1 MENQVPCILIVDDDP
16 NLIGSI
22 SDILSA
28 KGFEAIAAL
37 TGASA
42 LASIKQHHIDVA
54 LIDLRLED
62 MSGLDVL
69 KRIKENSPEI
79 ECIFLTGHASQSSA
93 IEAIQMGAFGFF
105 QKPFDV
111 DQLLLFIQ
119 RAIEKHAAVEA
130 LRKSEER
137 YHGFFED
144 TPIAIWQEDFS
155 ELKRHLDE
163 LKKQGVTDFREYFA
177 SHADALLEYSQ
188 MIKIVD
194 VNSAALQ
201 LYGAE
206 NKEALIKST
215 DEILSKGEQEHIL
228 EVFVAVAEGKT
239 SDSWED
245 LDETMSGEKIEI
257 NLSWSVAPGSEDD
270 YSKVMV
276 TTQDIT
282 ERRKAERAL
291 RQSEARFH
299 ALIQNAADLILV
311 IDPDGVIQY
320 ASPSSERI
328 LGYTD
333 QEFVGKKFHE
343 WVHPEDLP
351 LAVEALNRRR
361 EIAGTSTNSIAV
373 RCMHKNGTWRVIEV
387 LGTNLLAEPS
397 IKGIVMNIRDIT
409 ERKLAESALSENE
422 ERYRLLFENAPVGI
436 FSANSQGQIIEINPV
451 AMQILGSPSVEATKA
466 INLLTFPLLVET
478 GFSAKFR
485 QCFETGNPV
494 FAEQSYT
501 SKWGKLIYAQYRM
514 TPIKDASG
522 QITLVQVILEDITE
536 RKLNEEKV
544 HKLAFML
551 DMAPNS
557 ITVHDF
563 DGKALMANERAIEM
577 HGFKREEFMALNLN
591 HLDAPESEP
600 LISSRMQLLR
610 ERGEA
615 IFEVG
620 HHRKDGSILPLEV
633 SARVANWGDQ
643 QAILSIGT
651 DITVRKQTEEQLR
664 LQSSALNAAANAIV
678 ITDVNGAVQWANPAF
693 TLLTGYT
700 LEESLNKNP
709 RELVRSGQQGKA
721 YYQNMWNTILSG
733 DVWHGEIVNRR
744 KDGSHYSEELTI
756 TPLKDAE
763 GQVIHFIAVKQDI
776 TERKQA
782 EAALSVREKQYRTLV
797 EQLPAIVYID
807 DINIEGRTMYVSPQ
821 IETILGF
828 TPQEWQEK
836 SPGLW
841 NQQVHPDDLEWVHA
855 EYMRCFQN
863 GEPLDYEYRIRASD
877 GRLLWFRDQAIL
889 LRDENGKP
897 YLIQGVIYDIT
908 ERKQSEK
915 ILRDRERSLRESQMI
930 AGLGSYVFD
939 IQRGMWTSSEVLDQI
954 FGIDENYVR
963 SVDGWQALIHPDFR
977 QAMSDYLAQE
987 ILGNHARFDRE
998 YKIVREIDGVEVWVH
1013 GLGELELDAQNQ
1025 PVELKGTIQDITERK
1040 QADAALEESER
1051 FARATVDALTAHIAI
1066 LDGDGVILA
1075 VNRAWRNF
1083 SEENSPTIINLR
1095 TYEGIN
1101 YLSICDSS
1109 TGPGSEE
1116 AAAMAEGIRAVISGG
1131 QKEFSLEYPCHSP
1144 FGKHWFNARVTRFP
1158 GYGALKIVVA
1168 HEDVTELKQA
1178 EELLRQQS
1186 QQLQLLFETSQRL
1199 NRTLDLNEIYQAVC
1213 DFMSTVA
1220 ANDGL
1225 FISSF
1230 DHETQLI
1237 TCNAYWMEGK
1247 WLDVSPF
1254 PAIPLEEEGKGTQSR
1269 VIRSGQPLLIND
1281 YQEYL
1286 KTASKV
1292 YYVDSETNE
1301 FVDHVL
1307 PEDEDTTRSALI
1319 VPLKSGDKI
1328 NGVIQVVSY
1337 HQNAYTENQLKLL
1350 ESLALHIVSA
1360 EKNALL
1366 YSQVQVELNE
1376 RRQAEVALRDREE
1389 QYRTLVEQVP
1399 AIVYIDDAT
1408 TEPGQT
1414 IYISPQIENILG
1426 FTPEEWRQGDLVSW
1440 VARLHPDDAQHTLD
1454 EFLRCFKGGEPID
1467 SEYRMIAADGRCLW
1481 IRDQA
1486 VRLNDEDGKPRF
1498 IHGIMSDITQR
1509 KWADEAIHQRV
1520 MELELLY
1527 ESGLAFI
1534 QLLHPKEIAQKI
1546 INLLEQK
1553 MNWHH
1558 TAIRLFDPETGTI
1571 QLLAFNQPNL
1581 TSAEEIAAVEERLK
1595 TSIAR
1600 PGQGLSGWVIQHGE
1614 AVRSDDLAGDER
1626 YIESVPGMKSGL
1638 YVPIKLSDHVIGVI
1652 SIESDK
1658 PDAFSVADERLV
1670 NTLVNQAASA
1680 LENARLFDETRQR
1693 IMELT
1698 ALHSTGQTLLASRLD
1713 PQQIYAE
1720 VHKAVL
1726 QTMPCDAFV
1735 IVLDDEERGD
1745 YHAVYFLDKGI
1756 RYPERRLPRGKGL
1769 SGRVISSGETL
1780 FIHDVVET
1788 PQVDATHFGSME
1800 LSRSILAVPLH
1811 RGDVVIGMLSTQSYK
1826 PHVFGEP
1833 QRVMLET
1840 IAAQLSSALDNTNL
1854 YQQTRARI
1862 NELETLH
1869 TISVSLRTVQTANE
1883 ALSTILDNILDTL
1896 DTDSGSILLYDPPSN
1911 ELRDIVVRGWFTKL
1925 ADVPITVGEGVAG
1938 TVFATGELYSSFE
1951 FARDALPHSSTRNS
1965 IPAGWGGVCMPI
1977 RAPMEI
1983 IGVLFASVKQPRYI
1997 NSQQIRLLESLV
2009 DMAGS
2014 AVHRMRLHSE
2024 TARRAE
2030 EFESLYDMSKVLS
2043 AEYDLNS
2050 LLGVIVKGVKVMMNT
2065 STSGMYLY
2073 HADSQELELTMDTE
2087 PSIPLGIRLKIGE
2100 GVAGKVAE
2108 TRQPMRIDNYST
2120 WEGRSE
2126 KFDKFP
2132 IHSVIEVP
2140 MLYAGELIGV
2150 LTADETGDS
2159 GRKFTDADERL
2170 LSLFA
2175 SQAAGAIN
2183 SARHRAY
2190 IIRYAEELEQRVAE
2204 RTAEIETTR
2213 QRLDLAAGAAGIGV
2227 WEVNLKELKVFWDPR
2242 MHDIHGTDPATFDNL
2257 LTTWWQMI
2265 YPDDIADSQ
2274 KRFQDAL
2281 LETGVF
2287 SDQHR
2292 IIRADGA
2299 LRHISAS
2306 GIVLYDEENSP
2317 ARLIGVNMDVTEQ
2330 KNVEGTLQRA
2340 NLEMER
2346 AMRTKDEFLANMSH
2360 ELRTPLNSI
2369 LGISESLEEQ
2379 IVGNLNEK
2387 QLRYIGI
2394 VKESGRHLLELIND
2408 ILDISKIEAGRMEL
2422 DLHNV
2427 SVEKLCQ
2434 SSLRMI
2440 KELAQKKN
2448 LKVAFE
2454 VIGPVDV
2461 VLGDERRLKQSLVNL
2476 LSNAVKF
2483 TPADS
2488 HIGLEVCGHPQ
2499 ENEVTFTVWDKGV
2512 GIAQEDIQY
2521 LFKPFV
2527 QLDSGLTREYQGT
2540 GLGLALVAQMMRL
2553 HGGRVELESEVGEG
2567 SRFTIT
2573 LPWLPEQQNT
2583 KTKSTSELSR
2593 PSRPEEKHT
2602 GKVLL
2607 VEDTEVISSLMN
2619 EYLHYKG
2626 YQVFIARNGM
2636 EGFLLAK
2643 EETPDLILMDIMM
2656 PVMDGLEATKLIR
2669 EVDALKHTPIVA
2681 LTALAM
2687 PGDRERCIAAGMTD
2701 YLSKPIRIQELADMI
2716 QKHLISKGQKPNDQ

>member
-137 YHGFFED
+137 YHRFFED

-245 LDETMSGEKIEI
+245 LDETMSGETIEI

-282 ERRKAERAL
+282 ERRKAEKAL

-333 QEFVGKKFHE
+333 QEFVGKKFNE

-361 EIAGTSTNSIAV
+361 KIAGTSANSIAV

-397 IKGIVMNIRDIT
+397 IMGIVMNIRDIT
-409 ERKLAESALSENE
+409 DRKLAESALSENE

-478 GFSAKFR
+478 GFSAKFT
-485 QCFETGNPV
+485 QCFETGRPV
-494 FAEQSYT
+494 YAEQSYT

-577 HGFKREEFMALNLN
+577 HGFTREEFMALNL
-591 HLDAPESEP
+591 HQLDAPDSEP

-651 DITVRKQTEEQLR
+651 DITVRRQTEDQLR

-709 RELVRSGQQGKA
+709 RELVRSGQQGQA

-807 DINIEGRTMYVSPQ
+807 DINIEGRTMYISPQ

-841 NQQVHPDDLEWVHA
+841 SQQVHPDDLEWVHA
-855 EYMRCFQN
+855 EYMRCFQD

-908 ERKQSEK
+908 ERKQAEE

-954 FGIDENYVR
+954 LGIDENYVH
-963 SVDGWQALIHPDFR
+963 SLDGWEALIHPDFR
-977 QAMSDYLAQE
+977 QEMSDYLAQE

-998 YKIVREIDGVEVWVH
+998 YKVVRENDGVEIWVH
-1013 GLGELELDAQNQ
+1013 GLGELELDAQNR
-1025 PVELKGTIQDITERK
+1025 PVKLQGTIQDITERK
-1040 QADAALEESER
+1040 QADAAL
-1051 FARATVDALTAHIAI
+1051 H
-1066 LDGDGVILA
+1066 
-1075 VNRAWRNF
+1075 
-1083 SEENSPTIINLR
+1083 
-1095 TYEGIN
+1095 
-1101 YLSICDSS
+1101 
-1109 TGPGSEE
+1109 
-1116 AAAMAEGIRAVISGG
+1116 
-1131 QKEFSLEYPCHSP
+1131 
-1144 FGKHWFNARVTRFP
+1144 
-1158 GYGALKIVVA
+1158 
-1168 HEDVTELKQA
+1168 
-1178 EELLRQQS
+1178 
-1186 QQLQLLFETSQRL
+1186 
-1199 NRTLDLNEIYQAVC
+1199 
-1213 DFMSTVA
+1213 
-1220 ANDGL
+1220 
-1225 FISSF
+1225 
-1230 DHETQLI
+1230 
-1237 TCNAYWMEGK
+1237 
-1247 WLDVSPF
+1247 
-1254 PAIPLEEEGKGTQSR
+1254 
-1269 VIRSGQPLLIND
+1269 
-1281 YQEYL
+1281 
-1286 KTASKV
+1286 
-1292 YYVDSETNE
+1292 
-1301 FVDHVL
+1301 
-1307 PEDEDTTRSALI
+1307 
-1319 VPLKSGDKI
+1319 
-1328 NGVIQVVSY
+1328 
-1337 HQNAYTENQLKLL
+1337 
-1350 ESLALHIVSA
+1350 
-1360 EKNALL
+1360 
-1366 YSQVQVELNE
+1366 
-1376 RRQAEVALRDREE
+1376 DREE

-1408 TEPGQT
+1408 AEPGQT

-1426 FTPEEWRQGDLVSW
+1426 YTPEEWRQGDLVSW
-1440 VARLHPDDAQHTLD
+1440 IARLHPDDAQHTLD

-1558 TAIRLFDPETGTI
+1558 TAIRLFDPETETI

-1581 TSAEEIAAVEERLK
+1581 TSAEEIAAVEDRLK

-1745 YHAVYFLDKGI
+1745 YHAVYFLDKGV

-1811 RGDVVIGMLSTQSYK
+1811 RGDAIIGMLSTQSYK
-1826 PHVFGEP
+1826 PHVFGEN

-1840 IAAQLSSALDNTNL
+1840 IAAQLSSALDSTNL

-1869 TISVSLRTVQTANE
+1869 TISTSLRTIQTIDKT
-1883 ALSTILDNILDTL
+1883 LSTLLDNTL
-1896 DTDSGSILLYDPPSN
+1896 STLETTAGQIMLHDPLRN
-1911 ELRDIVVRGWFTKL
+1911 ELRDVVSRGWF
-1925 ADVPITVGEGVAG
+1925 ASMNNMPIKVGEGVAG
-1938 TVFATGELYSSFE
+1938 KVFASGELYTSDE
-1951 FARDALPHSSTRNS
+1951 FIRDSLPHASTRNG
-1965 IPAGWGGVCMPI
+1965 IPAGWGGVCLPI
-1977 RAPMEI
+1977 RTSTEV
-1983 IGVLFASVKQPRYI
+1983 IGVLFVSVQLPRQI
-1997 NSQQIRLLESLV
+1997 SSQQISLLESLV

-2030 EFESLYDMSKVLS
+2030 EFESLYDMSKTLS

-2087 PSIPLGIRLKIGE
+2087 PSIQLGIRLQMGE
-2100 GVAGKVAE
+2100 GVAGKVAM
-2108 TRQPMRIDNYST
+2108 TRQPMRIDDYST
-2120 WEGRSE
+2120 WEGRSAQ
-2126 KFDKFP
+2126 FDNFP
-2132 IHSVIEVP
+2132 VHAVIEVP

-2227 WEVNLKELKVFWDPR
+2227 WEINLKDLKVFWDPR

-2265 YPDDIADSQ
+2265 YSDDIADSQ

-2281 LETGVF
+2281 QESGVF

-2306 GIVLYDEENSP
+2306 GIVLYDEENVP
-2317 ARLIGVNMDVTEQ
+2317 ERLIGVNMDVTEQ
-2330 KNVEGTLQRA
+2330 KIAEGTLQRA

-2488 HIGLEVCGHPQ
+2488 HIGLEVCGHPE

-2583 KTKSTSELSR
+2583 KTKSTSELPR

-2669 EVDALKHTPIVA
+2669 EVDSLKHTPIVA

-2716 QKHLISKGQKPNDQ
+2716 QKHLISKGRKPNDQ

>member
-177 SHADALLEYSQ
+177 SHADALFEYSQ

-245 LDETMSGEKIEI
+245 LDETMSGETIEI

-282 ERRKAERAL
+282 ERRKAEKAL

-311 IDPDGVIQY
+311 IDSDGVIQY

-333 QEFVGKKFHE
+333 HEFVGKKFNE

-361 EIAGTSTNSIAV
+361 KIAGTSANSIAV

-397 IKGIVMNIRDIT
+397 IMGIVMNIRDIT
-409 ERKLAESALSENE
+409 DRKLAESALSENE

-577 HGFKREEFMALNLN
+577 HGFKREEFMALNL
-591 HLDAPESEP
+591 HQLDAPESEP

-807 DINIEGRTMYVSPQ
+807 DINIEGRTMYISPQ

-841 NQQVHPDDLEWVHA
+841 NQQVHPDDLEWAHA

-877 GRLLWFRDQAIL
+877 GRLLWFRDQATL

-908 ERKQSEK
+908 ERKQAEE

-963 SVDGWQALIHPDFR
+963 SVNGWAALIHPDFR
-977 QAMSDYLAQE
+977 QEMSDYLAQE

-998 YKIVREIDGVEVWVH
+998 YKVVRENDGVEIWVH
-1013 GLGELELDAQNQ
+1013 GLGELELDAQNR
-1025 PVELKGTIQDITERK
+1025 PVKLQGTIQDITERK
-1040 QADAALEESER
+1040 QAEAAL
-1051 FARATVDALTAHIAI
+1051 H
-1066 LDGDGVILA
+1066 
-1075 VNRAWRNF
+1075 
-1083 SEENSPTIINLR
+1083 
-1095 TYEGIN
+1095 
-1101 YLSICDSS
+1101 
-1109 TGPGSEE
+1109 
-1116 AAAMAEGIRAVISGG
+1116 
-1131 QKEFSLEYPCHSP
+1131 
-1144 FGKHWFNARVTRFP
+1144 
-1158 GYGALKIVVA
+1158 
-1168 HEDVTELKQA
+1168 
-1178 EELLRQQS
+1178 
-1186 QQLQLLFETSQRL
+1186 
-1199 NRTLDLNEIYQAVC
+1199 
-1213 DFMSTVA
+1213 
-1220 ANDGL
+1220 
-1225 FISSF
+1225 
-1230 DHETQLI
+1230 
-1237 TCNAYWMEGK
+1237 
-1247 WLDVSPF
+1247 
-1254 PAIPLEEEGKGTQSR
+1254 
-1269 VIRSGQPLLIND
+1269 
-1281 YQEYL
+1281 
-1286 KTASKV
+1286 
-1292 YYVDSETNE
+1292 
-1301 FVDHVL
+1301 
-1307 PEDEDTTRSALI
+1307 
-1319 VPLKSGDKI
+1319 
-1328 NGVIQVVSY
+1328 
-1337 HQNAYTENQLKLL
+1337 
-1350 ESLALHIVSA
+1350 
-1360 EKNALL
+1360 
-1366 YSQVQVELNE
+1366 
-1376 RRQAEVALRDREE
+1376 DREE

-1408 TEPGQT
+1408 AEPGQT

-1426 FTPEEWRQGDLVSW
+1426 YTPEEWKQGDLVSW
-1440 VARLHPDDAQHTLD
+1440 VARLHPEDAQHTLD
-1454 EFLRCFKGGEPID
+1454 EYLRCFKVGKPID

-1486 VRLNDEDGKPRF
+1486 VRLNGEDGKPRF

-1509 KWADEAIHQRV
+1509 KWVDEAINQRV

-1558 TAIRLFDPETGTI
+1558 TAIRLFDQETNMLE
-1571 QLLAFNQPNL
+1571 LLAFNQPNL
-1581 TSAEEIAAVEERLK
+1581 SSAEEIAAVEDRLK

-1614 AVRSDDLAGDER
+1614 TVRSDDLAGDER

-1693 IMELT
+1693 ILELT

-1780 FIHDVVET
+1780 FIHDVAET

-1826 PHVFGEP
+1826 PHVFGEN

-1840 IAAQLSSALDNTNL
+1840 IAAQLTSALDNTNL

-1896 DTDSGSILLYDPPSN
+1896 DTDSGSILLYDPASN
-1911 ELRDIVVRGWFTKL
+1911 ELRDIVARGWFTKL

-1951 FARDALPHSSTRNS
+1951 FIHDALPHASTRNS
-1965 IPAGWGGVCMPI
+1965 IPAGWGGVCLPI

-1983 IGVLFASVKQPRYI
+1983 IGVLFVSVKEPRHI

-2030 EFESLYDMSKVLS
+2030 EFESLYDMSKTLS

-2100 GVAGKVAE
+2100 GVAGKVAQ

-2132 IHSVIEVP
+2132 VHSVLEVP

-2190 IIRYAEELEQRVAE
+2190 IIRYAEELEQRVVE

-2213 QRLDLAAGAAGIGV
+2213 QRLDLATSAGGIGV
-2227 WEVNLKELKVFWDPR
+2227 WDVNLKDSTVIWDMR
-2242 MHDIHGTDPATFDNL
+2242 MHNIHGTDPETFDNL
-2257 LTTWWQMI
+2257 VATWWQMI
-2265 YPDDIADSQ
+2265 YPDDVADSQ
-2274 KRFQDAL
+2274 KRFEEAL
-2281 LETGVF
+2281 LETGVY

-2330 KNVEGTLQRA
+2330 KNDEGTLQRA

-2583 KTKSTSELSR
+2583 KSKSTSELPR

-2626 YQVFIARNGM
+2626 YQVFIARDGM
-2636 EGFLLAK
+2636 EGFMLAK
-2643 EETPDLILMDIMM
+2643 QETPDLILMDIMM

-2669 EVDALKHTPIVA
+2669 EVDSLKHTPIVA